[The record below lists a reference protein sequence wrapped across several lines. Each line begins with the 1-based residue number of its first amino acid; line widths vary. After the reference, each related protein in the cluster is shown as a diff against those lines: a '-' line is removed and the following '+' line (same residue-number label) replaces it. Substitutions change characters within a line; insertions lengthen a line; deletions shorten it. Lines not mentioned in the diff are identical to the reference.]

1 MERVPPTLLF
11 DVPGT
16 GRTLAFGLRW
26 FALIGSNIPALARS
40 RGRRLRASHYV
51 VGGAPAMVA
60 GYGRM
65 RSPWRGGARAGRRR
79 QGHIQAAAQLY
90 ALLYPD
96 GGHSLISL
104 PSGGHWLVAAQR
116 GTVLSQA
123 DRVYATLDEA
133 LREQAL
139 LRARRPALPAR
150 EADEAWAL
158 LMQAADPAAQLLAL
172 SSRWA
177 ELPLA
182 FRLFLG
188 CVALAAI
195 APPMWDGLLG
205 LRPDRASPDQ
215 PAAQDIPPQRDPYLT
230 LLQNTVAHA
239 PAEVTRLLD
248 GFGRLPMQV
257 RGWALSRARCL
268 AGDQSWNCSAV
279 YVRAHPQAANDVL
292 HALRPAG
299 WQVTF
304 QPLEEATLSWR
315 MASSP
320 VELADLVLPTSLQV
334 DTGLIA
340 ALQRMRA
347 AFTSV
352 ILAAALPLPLPV
364 QSQPAGQRVAGLPD
378 AGQPGAGQPGVAIPL
393 QPAIRSR
400 AITLRGPLRSF
411 ALLDGAVAAARWSRL
426 SLDIQAQPRPTL
438 VSSTLVAELQGEL
451 YEQE

>member
-1 MERVPPTLLF
+1 MERVPLSLLL
-11 DVPGT
+11 DVPDT

-60 GYGRM
+60 GYGRV
-65 RSPWRGGARAGRRR
+65 RPSWRGGSRAGRGGHR
-79 QGHIQAAAQLY
+79 HIQAAAQLY

-104 PSGGHWLVAAQR
+104 PGGGHWLVAAQR

-123 DRVYATLDEA
+123 DRVFATLDEA

-139 LRARRPALPAR
+139 LRARRPGLPAQ
-150 EADEAWAL
+150 EAGEAWAL
-158 LMQAADPAAQLLAL
+158 LMQAADPAARLAVL
-172 SSRWA
+172 SSRWG

-182 FRLFLG
+182 FRLFLACAG
-188 CVALAAI
+188 VAAVAPQLWSSLI
-195 APPMWDGLLG
+195 APWSGREPPAHADPQGLA
-205 LRPDRASPDQ
+205 PQ
-215 PAAQDIPPQRDPYLT
+215 PDPYQV
-230 LLQNTVAHA
+230 LLRGTVVHA
-239 PAEVTRLLD
+239 PGEVTRLLD
-248 GFGRLPMQV
+248 GLGRLPIQM

-268 AGDQSWNCSAV
+268 AAEQAWNCSAV

-292 HALRPAG
+292 HALRPVG
-299 WQVTF
+299 WQVSF

-315 MASSP
+315 TASSP
-320 VELADLVLPTSLQV
+320 TWLADLVLPTSLQL
-334 DTGLIA
+334 DTGLVA

-352 ILAAALPLPLPV
+352 VLATALPLPLPM
-364 QSQPAGQRVAGLPD
+364 QSPPATGQAGVTY
-378 AGQPGAGQPGVAIPL
+378 AAR
-393 QPAIRSR
+393 PAIRSR

-411 ALLDGAVAAARWSRL
+411 ALLDGAIVAAKWSRL
-426 SLDIQAQPRPTL
+426 SLDIQAQPRPSL
-438 VSSTLVAELQGEL
+438 ASSTLVAELQGEI
-451 YEQE
+451 YEHE

>member
-1 MERVPPTLLF
+1 M
-11 DVPGT
+11 
-16 GRTLAFGLRW
+16 AFGLRW

-65 RSPWRGGARAGRRR
+65 RPSWRGGSRAARR
-79 QGHIQAAAQLY
+79 GHGYIQAAAQLY

-96 GGHSLISL
+96 GGHSLIRL

-116 GTVLSQA
+116 GTVLSQT
-123 DRVYATLDEA
+123 DKIYATIDEA

-139 LRARRPALPAR
+139 LRAQRPALPAH

-158 LMQAADPAAQLLAL
+158 LMQAADPAARLLVV

-177 ELPLA
+177 ELPFA
-182 FRLFLG
+182 FRLFLACAG
-188 CVALAAI
+188 LAAV
-195 APPMWDGLLG
+195 APQLWNSLIVPWSGRERLAHADTQG
-205 LRPDRASPDQ
+205 PAPQ
-215 PAAQDIPPQRDPYLT
+215 PDPYQAQ
-230 LLQNTVAHA
+230 LQNTVVHA
-239 PAEVTRLLD
+239 PAEVTRLLE
-248 GFGRLPMQV
+248 GLGRLPIQM

-268 AGDQSWNCSAV
+268 AGEQAWNCSAV
-279 YVRAHPQAANDVL
+279 YVRVHPQAANDVL
-292 HALRPAG
+292 HALRPVG
-299 WQVTF
+299 WQVSF

-320 VELADLVLPTSLQV
+320 IWLADLVLPTSLQI
-334 DTGLIA
+334 DTGLVA

-352 ILAAALPLPLPV
+352 VLAAALPLPLPA
-364 QSQPAGQRVAGLPD
+364 QSPSAAGQAGVTY
-378 AGQPGAGQPGVAIPL
+378 AAR
-393 QPAIRSR
+393 PALRSR

-411 ALLDGAVAAARWSRL
+411 ALLDGVVTAAKWSRL
-426 SLDIQAQPRPTL
+426 SLDIQAQPRPSL
-438 VSSTLVAELQGEL
+438 VSSTLVAELQGEI

>member
-1 MERVPPTLLF
+1 MERVPPTLLLE
-11 DVPGT
+11 VPDT
-16 GRTLAFGLRW
+16 GRSLAFGLRW

-60 GYGRM
+60 GYGRV
-65 RSPWRGGARAGRRR
+65 RSSWRSGPRAGRRR

-104 PSGGHWLVAAQR
+104 PGGGHWLVAAQR

-139 LRARRPALPAR
+139 LCARRPALQAR
-150 EADEAWAL
+150 DAEEAWAL
-158 LMQAADPAAQLLAL
+158 LMQAADPAAQLVVL

-182 FRLFLG
+182 FRLFLA
-188 CVALAAI
+188 CVALAAV
-195 APPMWDGLLG
+195 APPIWDGLPA
-205 LRPDRASPDQ
+205 LRPDRASPDSA
-215 PAAQDIPPQRDPYLT
+215 AAQDLPSQRDPHLT

-239 PAEVTRLLD
+239 PAEVARLLD
-248 GFGRLPMQV
+248 GVGKLPIQV

-268 AGDQSWNCSAV
+268 AGEQAWNCSAV
-279 YVRAHPQAANDVL
+279 YIRAHPQAANDVL

-320 VELADLVLPTSLQV
+320 VMLADLALPSSLQV

-352 ILAAALPLPLPV
+352 ILAAALPLPLRV
-364 QSQPAGQRVAGLPD
+364 QSQPVAGQID
-378 AGQPGAGQPGVAIPL
+378 APMPL

>member
-1 MERVPPTLLF
+1 MERVPPTLLL
-11 DVPGT
+11 DVPDT

-40 RGRRLRASHYV
+40 RGRRLRASHFV

-65 RSPWRGGARAGRRR
+65 RPSWRSGPRAGRRR
-79 QGHIQAAAQLY
+79 HGHIQAAAQLY

-96 GGHSLISL
+96 GGHSLIRL
-104 PSGGHWLVAAQR
+104 PGGGHWLVAAQR
-116 GTVLSQA
+116 GTVLSQT

-139 LRARRPALPAR
+139 LRAQRPALPAH

-158 LMQAADPAAQLLAL
+158 LMQAADPAARLAAL

-182 FRLFLG
+182 FRLFMVCAG
-188 CVALAAI
+188 FAAVAPSLWNSLI
-195 APPMWDGLLG
+195 APWSGREPSGHAGLENL
-205 LRPDRASPDQ
+205 
-215 PAAQDIPPQRDPYLT
+215 PPPPDPYLT
-230 LLQNTVAHA
+230 LLQSTVVHA

-248 GFGRLPMQV
+248 GFGRLPIQV
-257 RGWALSRARCL
+257 RGWALTRARCL
-268 AGDQSWNCSAV
+268 AADRAWNCSAV
-279 YVRAHPQAANDVL
+279 YARAHPQAANDVL

-299 WQVTF
+299 WQISF

-320 VELADLVLPTSLQV
+320 ARLADLVLPTSLQV
-334 DTGLIA
+334 DTGLVA

-347 AFTSV
+347 AFASV
-352 ILAAALPLPLPV
+352 VLAAALPLPLPV
-364 QSQPAGQRVAGLPD
+364 QSQPVAGQAG
-378 AGQPGAGQPGVAIPL
+378 ATY
-393 QPAIRSR
+393 PARPAVRSR

-411 ALLDGAVAAARWSRL
+411 ALLDGAVTAAKWSRL

-438 VSSTLVAELQGEL
+438 VSSTLVAELQGEI

>member
-1 MERVPPTLLF
+1 MERVPPALLF

-60 GYGRM
+60 GYGRV
-65 RSPWRGGARAGRRR
+65 RPSRRGGPRTARRG
-79 QGHIQAAAQLY
+79 QESILAAAQLY
-90 ALLYPD
+90 AVLYPD

-104 PSGGHWLVAAQR
+104 PGGGHWLVAAQR

-133 LREQAL
+133 LREQTL
-139 LRARRPALPAR
+139 LRTRRPELPLR

-172 SSRWA
+172 TSRWA

-182 FRLFLG
+182 FRLFLA
-188 CVALAAI
+188 CVALAAA
-195 APPMWDGLLG
+195 APPIWNGLPG
-205 LRPDRASPDQ
+205 LRPGRALPDQ
-215 PAAQDIPPQRDPYLT
+215 TAAQDLPPQRDPYLT
-230 LLQNTVAHA
+230 LLQNTVVHA

-248 GFGRLPMQV
+248 GFGRLPIQV

-268 AGDQSWNCSAV
+268 AGERAWNCSAV

-320 VELADLVLPTSLQV
+320 VGLADLVLPTSLQV

-340 ALQRMRA
+340 GLQRMRA

-364 QSQPAGQRVAGLPD
+364 PFQPVAGQTD
-378 AGQPGAGQPGVAIPL
+378 AAIPSS
-393 QPAIRSR
+393 PAIRSR

-426 SLDIQAQPRPTL
+426 SLDIQVQPRPTL

>member
-1 MERVPPTLLF
+1 MERLPPTLLL
-11 DVPGT
+11 DVPDT

-60 GYGRM
+60 GYGRV
-65 RSPWRGGARAGRRR
+65 RPSWRGGARAGRSRHA
-79 QGHIQAAAQLY
+79 HIQAAAQLY

-96 GGHSLISL
+96 GGHSLIRL

-139 LRARRPALPAR
+139 LRAQRPALPAQA
-150 EADEAWAL
+150 ADEAWAL
-158 LMQAADPAAQLLAL
+158 LMQAADPAARLVGL

-182 FRLFLG
+182 FRLFLACAG
-188 CVALAAI
+188 LAAI
-195 APPMWDGLLG
+195 APPLWERVIAPWPGRDSSSHAGPEDL
-205 LRPDRASPDQ
+205 PSQ
-215 PAAQDIPPQRDPYLT
+215 PDPYLT
-230 LLQNTVAHA
+230 LLRNTVVHA

-248 GFGRLPMQV
+248 GLGRLPIQV

-268 AGDQSWNCSAV
+268 AVEQAWNCSAV
-279 YVRAHPQAANDVL
+279 YVRAHPLAANDVL
-292 HALRPAG
+292 HALRPTG

-315 MASSP
+315 MGSSP
-320 VELADLVLPTSLQV
+320 VGLTDLVLPTALQV
-334 DTGLIA
+334 DTGLVA

-352 ILAAALPLPLPV
+352 ILASALPLPLPP
-364 QSQPAGQRVAGLPD
+364 QSQPIAGHV
-378 AGQPGAGQPGVAIPL
+378 GATIAAR
-393 QPAIRSR
+393 PAIRSR

-426 SLDIQAQPRPTL
+426 SLDLQALARPTL